1 MTQTIRRKNCKTRRE
16 WADKKALKFW
26 REHRGRL
33 SDYGAKLLM
42 MEHARAVRIV
52 ERAKALQLHGLR
64 DTDTNEFL
72 EGYAAACVDILS
84 ALMKGRA

>member
-1 MTQTIRRKNCKTRRE
+1 MARRE
-16 WADKKALKFW
+16 WAHVKGQKTPKRLGETDIEFCARVAKA
-26 REHRGRL
+26 
-33 SDYGAKLLM
+33 
-42 MEHARAVRIV
+42 EHARVVRIV
-52 ERAKALQLHGLR
+52 KRAKALQLHGLR